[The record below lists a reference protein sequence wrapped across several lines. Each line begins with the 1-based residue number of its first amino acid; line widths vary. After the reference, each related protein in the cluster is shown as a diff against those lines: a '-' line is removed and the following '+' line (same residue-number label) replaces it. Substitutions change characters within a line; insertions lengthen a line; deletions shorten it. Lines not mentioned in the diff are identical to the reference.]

1 MGCAEFEVTVVL
13 KDRISAAAEDRLK
26 RNGEEHRRWVRG
38 SQNLFSSCCRK
49 GVGKARQRARAQPLI
64 RRPL

>member
-1 MGCAEFEVTVVL
+1 MGLDEFEVTVVL

-26 RNGEEHRRWVRG
+26 RNGEKHRRWVRG
-38 SQNLFSSCCRK
+38 SQNLFSRSSRK
-49 GVGKARQRARAQPLI
+49 GVGKARQRAEAQPLI